1 MSKQLEIIKRHLV
14 IINKLFGCKKFV
26 SKEELTDYVN
36 RRMEERDS
44 CGVSLRTLERDFIA
58 IEDLFGI
65 TIGYDVAHNGYYIQ
79 EEDKR
84 EKTSYDELLLNFEL
98 LTALGDEPNLHSFV
112 LAEHHRPANYAYLGE
127 IIKAIKNKHPLSFS
141 YEYIR
146 SDGYSRIK
154 KVKPHY
160 LKEDQHRWY
169 LLAVDCEDDKL
180 KTFAVDAISQLEI
193 LKQEHFKRLI
203 DIQIKDLF
211 KYSYGI
217 WNQEDIPVEEI
228 EIAYSPLDG
237 KFIKRLPLHHSQIIL
252 ADNEKEFRI
261 QVTLR
266 ITNDFVMALLSR
278 SSSLTIIRPLHLRER
293 IKKIYQQA
301 LQRNS

>member
-14 IINKLFGCKKFV
+14 IINKLSGCTKFV
-26 SKEELTDYVN
+26 PTNELIDYVS

-44 CGVSLRTLERDFIA
+44 TGVSLRTLERDFIA

-65 TIGYDVAHNGYYIQ
+65 TIGYDSTHNGYYIQ
-79 EEDKR
+79 ETDEWK
-84 EKTSYDELLLNFEL
+84 KTSYEELLLNFEL
-98 LTALGDEPNLHSFV
+98 LTALGDEPNLHTFV
-112 LAEHHRPANYAYLGE
+112 LAEHHRPANHAYLGE
-127 IIKAIKNKHPLSFS
+127 IIKAIKNKHPLYFT

-146 SDGYSRIK
+146 SDGYTRKK

-169 LLAVDCEDDKL
+169 LLAIDYEDEKL

-193 LKQEHFKRLI
+193 IKSENFKRAI

-217 WNQEDIPVEEI
+217 WNQDDIPVEEI

-278 SSSLTIIRPLHLRER
+278 STSLTIIRPLHLRE
-293 IKKIYQQA
+293 KVKNIYQQA
-301 LQRNS
+301 LQRNQ